1 LHSSGGIDI
10 LVLYALLI
18 CFSILRW
25 YVYGDNQ
32 DLAIWGLERFS
43 RIVRGDGRTGDLKR
57 EVVRRWPPVDL
68 AAMSRGERSSKLLE
82 YRALPSCVF
91 RILVDGSRIVEMT
104 PAVST
109 IWCLVSKFDLDL
121 ALHVAGCYTSC
132 VPQAKRHAG

>member
-1 LHSSGGIDI
+1 MGSRTLLPDSS
-10 LVLYALLI
+10 
-18 CFSILRW
+18 
-25 YVYGDNQ
+25 
-32 DLAIWGLERFS
+32 
-43 RIVRGDGRTGDLKR
+43 GDGRTGDLKR